1 MNAPAIT
8 WTQRCG
14 CVVQA
19 DPWAHPSAQGE
30 QRRLNRPSGV
40 VSPCER
46 HASTLANGQESETC
60 ACRNTDCAHCIRVPG
75 PLGDPS
81 PEAPRIVYAA
91 DTPDHWDYRQ

>member
-30 QRRLNRPSGV
+30 QRRRNRPSGV
-40 VSPCER
+40 VSPCDR
-46 HASTLANGQESETC
+46 HSATLAPGQECETC
-60 ACRNTDCAHCIRVPG
+60 TCRKTDCGYCTATHG
-75 PLGDPS
+75 PLYPPL
-81 PEAPRIVYAA
+81 PEHRIVYAA